1 MNHLIR
7 LFTDLVLGFYDAV
20 ERIQNL
26 FRKKP
31 QPSLICFN
39 IDWCTRS
46 EWMDRLVAY
55 KHIDLWTADK

>member
-7 LFTDLVLGFYDAV
+7 LFTDTVLGFYDGV

-31 QPSLICFN
+31 TPSLLVTN
-39 IDWCTRS
+39 IDWCTNS
-46 EWMDRLVAY
+46 SWMDRLVAF
-55 KHIDLWTADK
+55 KQLSLWTADK